1 MTREQRRGARS
12 LPRRTRSRWE
22 YSGTR
27 RATTVTETADR
38 RGSSRSRSSD
48 SPCRVVPAGR
58 PDRRAAEK
66 RRSRRT
72 NGGQRH
78 APQQRLHLSTQHRP
92 ALHISTRQRTE
103 HQVLWCQQREHAHPD
118 QLPQT
123 SLQSIPRHARLPV
136 LRHDEASPRE
146 RQRGS
151 RDAELEMS
159 RPHTLPLTSH
169 PFQIRLS
176 RETLV
181 SREPERLRRR
191 RTCSAAV
198 LSAACGPSFGDGR
211 G

>member
-48 SPCRVVPAGR
+48 LPCRVVPAR
-58 PDRRAAEK
+58 PPDRSAA
-66 RRSRRT
+66 RRWRSRRA
-72 NGGQRH
+72 NGRRRH
-78 APQQRLHLSTQHRP
+78 PPHQRLHFTTQHRP

-103 HQVLWCQQREHAHPD
+103 NQVLWCQLREHADAD
-118 QLPQT
+118 QFPQT
-123 SLQSIPRHARLPV
+123 SLQSIPRHTRLPM
-136 LRHDEASPRE
+136 LRHDEANPRE

-191 RTCSAAV
+191 RTCSAAA